1 MNRYLLELYTDYLL
15 NAFSYTTAT
24 GLSAMTGGE
33 VSHDKVTHFL
43 SEKEMDS
50 RTLWRLVK
58 PMVHELEKEAKEDG
72 EDGALIVLRKV
83 RI

>member
-1 MNRYLLELYTDYLL
+1 
-15 NAFSYTTAT
+15 
-24 GLSAMTGGE
+24 MTGGE
-33 VSHDKVTHFL
+33 VSHDKVAHFL

-58 PMVHELEKEAKEDG
+58 PVVHELEKEAKEER